1 MINYRLLLRIIGQLL
16 FIEAGFL
23 MTCLLVSLAYGE
35 DDSFSFL
42 TATLTTTLAGLL
54 ARFAGRNSDNNLSRR
69 DAYLVVTAAWG
80 IFSVFGTLPYLIGG
94 YIPDVT
100 NAYFE
105 TMSGFTTTGASILDD
120 VEHLPHAILFWRSM
134 TQWIGGLGIVF
145 FTIALLPSLVGSG
158 SVKVFSAETTGP
170 IHTKM
175 HPRLSTSAHFI
186 WMIYIILTLVC
197 ALCYYIGGMSAFDCI
212 NYSMT
217 TLATGGFA
225 THNSSTEFFNSPFI
239 EYTATLFCFLA
250 GINFLLLYATIIKRQ
265 IGDFFRNSEIRLYIG
280 A

>member
-1 MINYRLLLRIIGQLL
+1 MINYRLLLRILGQLL

-23 MTCLLVSLAYGE
+23 MICLMVSLAYGE

-69 DAYLVVTAAWG
+69 DAYLVVTAAWV

-120 VEHLPHAILFWRSM
+120 VEHLPHGILFWRTM
-134 TQWIGGLGIVF
+134 TQGIGGVGIVF
-145 FTIALLPSLVGSG
+145 FTIAVLPSIVGG
-158 SVKVFSAETTGP
+158 SMKVFAAEATGP
-170 IHTKM
+170 IKSKL
-175 HPRLSTSAHFI
+175 HPRLSTSAKWI
-186 WMIYIILTLVC
+186 WSIYLVLTIAC
-197 ALCYYIGGMSAFDCI
+197 ALSFWVAGM
-212 NYSMT
+212 
-217 TLATGGFA
+217 G
-225 THNSSTEFFNSPFI
+225 
-239 EYTATLFCFLA
+239 
-250 GINFLLLYATIIKRQ
+250 LLDRK
-265 IGDFFRNSEIRLYIG
+265 SVV
-280 A
+280 